1 MAPPKPKGSGFG
13 HWLAK
18 LGTRLHILIYRLSGG
33 RIGGTAF
40 NSPVLLLTSRGA
52 KTGKKRTVAILYL
65 KTDDGYAVVASYGG
79 ADKHPAWFVN
89 LRNDP
94 NAEIQAG
101 AQSFKVLSRI
111 ATRDENAE
119 LWPKLTA
126 MYPDYQVY
134 QDRSARDIPVVLL
147 SPTS

>member
-18 LGTRLHILIYRLSGG
+18 LGTRLHIFIYRLSDG

-40 NSPVLLLTSRGA
+40 NSPVMLLTSRGA

-79 ADKHPAWFVN
+79 ADKHPAWFAN

-94 NAEIQAG
+94 NAEVQAG
-101 AQSFKVLSRI
+101 AQSFSAVSRI
-111 ATRDENAE
+111 ATSDEKAE

-126 MYPDYQVY
+126 MYPDYQIY
-134 QDRSARDIPVVLL
+134 QDRSARDIPVVILM
-147 SPTS
+147 PTA

>member
-1 MAPPKPKGSGFG
+1 M
-13 HWLAK
+13 
-18 LGTRLHILIYRLSGG
+18 
-33 RIGGTAF
+33 
-40 NSPVLLLTSRGA
+40 LLTSRGA

-111 ATRDENAE
+111 ATRDEKAE
-119 LWPKLTA
+119 LWP
-126 MYPDYQVY
+126 
-134 QDRSARDIPVVLL
+134 
-147 SPTS
+147 

>member
-1 MAPPKPKGSGFG
+1 
-13 HWLAK
+13 
-18 LGTRLHILIYRLSGG
+18 
-33 RIGGTAF
+33 
-40 NSPVLLLTSRGA
+40 
-52 KTGKKRTVAILYL
+52 
-65 KTDDGYAVVASYGG
+65 
-79 ADKHPAWFVN
+79 AWFVN

-111 ATRDENAE
+111 ATRDEKAE

>member
-18 LGTRLHILIYRLSGG
+18 LGTKFHIFLYRLSGG
-33 RIGGTAF
+33 RIGAKVF
-40 NSPVLLLTSRGA
+40 NSPVMLLTTKGA

-89 LRNDP
+89 LRNNP
-94 NAEIQAG
+94 TAEIQAG
-101 AQSFKVLSRI
+101 SQTHKVVPHI
-111 ATRDENAE
+111 ATDEEKAE

-126 MYPDYQVY
+126 MYPDYQIY
-134 QDRSARDIPVVLL
+134 QDRSARDIPVVILR
-147 SPTS
+147 PAN